1 MSEESV
7 GRRVFVLGEGAHAD
21 AVIDRLARDGFAVE
35 AFKPEADPEEMA
47 ASAGADVPFGLV
59 IVLEEDLPSPAG
71 WTGAWH
77 DAVAG
82 RVRHVYAQTRA
93 LSRLMMRARTGRI
106 VFIVSAAGLRGG
118 TANEALTVASGVVAG
133 MARAVARELAGRSVT
148 VNTVAYGASDGTDCP
163 IGRGIL
169 AAEVAAAAAHLF
181 TDSGA
186 AMCGQVVSVDGGL
199 VMR

>member
-1 MSEESV
+1 M
-7 GRRVFVLGEGAHAD
+7 
-21 AVIDRLARDGFAVE
+21 DRLAREGFEVE
-35 AFKPEADPEEMA
+35 AFGPEADPDEL
-47 ASAGADVPFGLV
+47 AGPAEADVPYGLI

-77 DAVAG
+77 DVVAG
-82 RVRHVYAQTRA
+82 RVRSAYAQTRA

-106 VFIVSAAGLRGG
+106 VFVVSADGMRGG
-118 TANEALTVASGVVAG
+118 VRNEALTVASGVVAG
-133 MARAVARELAGRSVT
+133 MARAVARELAGRSVL

-169 AAEVAAAAAHLF
+169 PSEVAGAVAHLF